1 MCDYTVL
8 ELQCQPDIRRFFKK
22 FVKENGFL
30 ETEATE
36 KGKKELDVFHPSY
49 RVKKVRKWL
58 KELEDDDFFLDVEQN
73 VTLGL
78 ITFKI
83 DVSEKEK
90 HLAKLFEKY

>member
-1 MCDYTVL
+1 M
-8 ELQCQPDIRRFFKK
+8 
-22 FVKENGFL
+22 
-30 ETEATE
+30 E

-90 HLAKLFEKY
+90 HLAKLFSKGHQYGVLIGLFKS